1 MQFTLK
7 NGKCLYYEVHGE
19 GKPLVI
25 LNGIMMSTA
34 SWKEF
39 VTPLSAHNRL
49 ILIDFLDQGQSDKM
63 EEAYSHDVQ
72 VSALSELLDDLCH
85 EPISL
90 FGISYGGEIALQY
103 ALKHEQKIEK
113 LLLFNTCMETSYWLE
128 EVGNA
133 WNKSAA
139 DPESYY
145 LTTIPYI
152 YSPIFFN
159 QNKEW
164 MEKRKETLLEVFSY
178 KPFIDSMKRLTDSSL
193 NYDVTDDV
201 QKLSVKT
208 LIAGCEYDFVTPFY
222 QQKKLHEALPHSELV
237 YVPGSGHA
245 LMYEKPVLFTSL
257 IKGFVA
263 CNKIE
268 FTL

>member
-1 MQFTLK
+1 MYFRLK
-7 NGKCLYYEVHGE
+7 NGKKLYYEVHGE
-19 GKPLVI
+19 GKPLVL
-25 LNGIMMSTA
+25 LNGIMMSTV

-39 VTPLSAHNRL
+39 VAPLSASNRL

-72 VSALSELLDDLCH
+72 VNALSELLDNLCD
-85 EPISL
+85 EPFSL

-103 ALKHEQKIEK
+103 ALKHEQNIEK
-113 LLLFNTCMETSYWLE
+113 LLLFNTCMQTSYWLE

-133 WNKSAA
+133 WNKSAG
-139 DPESYY
+139 DPEAYY
-145 LTTIPYI
+145 LSTIPYI

-159 QNKEW
+159 KNREW
-164 MEKRKETLLEVFSY
+164 MEKRKETLLEVFSHR
-178 KPFIDSMKRLTDSSL
+178 PFIDSMIRLTDSSL
-193 NYDVTDDV
+193 NYDVSKEVRNLTV
-201 QKLSVKT
+201 PT

-222 QQKKLHEALPHSELV
+222 QQKKLNAALPKSELL
-237 YVPGSGHA
+237 YVPDSGHA

-257 IKGFVA
+257 IKGFIA
-263 CNKIE
+263 CNKME